1 LLRSKGNYAIS
12 SPEELVILETL
23 TINQAAFEARTG
35 WVIKPE
41 GACKGDACVPLPA
54 DATTNGQL
62 NARILSERL
71 GMSLITDEGQK
82 LWALGP
88 ETAITGRALTSAAAP
103 DIALPDL
110 DGNLFRLADL
120 RGRKVVL
127 VSWASW

>member
-1 LLRSKGNYAIS
+1 M
-12 SPEELVILETL
+12 ILETL
-23 TINQAAFEARTG
+23 NIDQAAFEARTG

-41 GACKGDACVPLPA
+41 GACKGDACVPLPTA
-54 DATTNGQL
+54 ASSHGQL
-62 NARILSERL
+62 DARVLSEKL
-71 GMSLITDEGQK
+71 GMSLIASETEN

-88 ETAITGRALTSAAAP
+88 ETAVNGRVLTSAVAP
-103 DIALPDL
+103 DISLPDL

>member
-1 LLRSKGNYAIS
+1 VFAK
-12 SPEELVILETL
+12 ELVILETL
-23 TINQAAFEARTG
+23 KIDQAAFEARTG

-41 GACKGDACVPLPA
+41 GACKGDACVPLPSGA
-54 DATTNGQL
+54 VMNGQL
-62 NARILSERL
+62 DARILSEKL
-71 GMSLITDEGQK
+71 GMSLIADEARK

-88 ETAITGRALTSAAAP
+88 ETAITGKALTSAVAP
-103 DIALPDL
+103 DISLPDL

>member
-1 LLRSKGNYAIS
+1 VFA
-12 SPEELVILETL
+12 EELVILETL
-23 TINQAAFEARTG
+23 NIDQAAFEARTG

-41 GACKGDACVPLPA
+41 GACKGDACVPLPTEA
-54 DATTNGQL
+54 VANGHL
-62 NARILSERL
+62 DARILSEKL
-71 GMSLITDEGQK
+71 GMSLVADDGQK

-88 ETAITGRALTSAAAP
+88 ETAITGKALTSAIAP

-110 DGNLFRLADL
+110 GGNLFRIADL

>member
-54 DATTNGQL
+54 DATINGQL
-62 NARILSERL
+62 NARLLSERL

-88 ETAITGRALTSAAAP
+88 ETAITGRALTSATAP

>member
-1 LLRSKGNYAIS
+1 M
-12 SPEELVILETL
+12 ILESL
-23 TINQAAFEARTG
+23 DVNAAAFEARTG
-35 WVIKPE
+35 WEIKPE
-41 GACKGDACVPLPA
+41 GACKGDACVPLPPGA
-54 DATTNGQL
+54 ASGGQL
-62 NARILSERL
+62 DARILSEKL
-71 GMSLITDEGQK
+71 GMSLIADEGQK

-103 DIALPDL
+103 DISLPDL